1 MSLVVSYERAFHF
14 VRNQVEEWKT
24 NGVYLIGHSAGAHL
38 AGEIIGR
45 KFFSREKDQSRLKGS
60 ILLSGIYEPEVVLHL
75 DVNEDIRLDQEMAF
89 KCNLINKPPLCES
102 PIMICVGGDEPEGW
116 IDQSRSYFEL
126 CDSQNIKVDFKIVEG
141 TNHFSLL
148 DHAMSEDY
156 VLNKEVIEFIQ
167 NQQRLK

>member
-1 MSLVVSYERAFHF
+1 MENKRCLSNWAFCF
-14 VRNQVEEWKT
+14 
-24 NGVYLIGHSAGAHL
+24 SHL

-45 KFFSREKDQSRLKGS
+45 NFFGREKDHSRLKGS

-75 DVNEDIRLDQEMAF
+75 DVNENIQLDREMDF
-89 KCNLINKPPLCES
+89 KCNLINKPSLSES
-102 PIMICVGGDEPEGW
+102 PILVCVGGDEPEGW

-126 CDSQNIKVDFKIVEG
+126 CDSQNLKVDFKIVEG

-156 VLNKEVIEFIQ
+156 ELNKKIIEFIQ
-167 NQQRLK
+167 NQQRFK